1 MKLYNNRQK
10 CSILYNPNIG
20 TIYQLANIEKYRS
33 QQKKLESVAKFAK

>member
-1 MKLYNNRQK
+1 MRLYNSRQK

-20 TIYQLANIEKYRS
+20 TGYQLVNLEKYKN